1 MRRKIPNTTA
11 LIVFETASRH
21 GSFSRAAIELC
32 ITESAVSRQITALE
46 SFLETKLFSRVR
58 KHVVLN
64 DAGLEYAKHVTKILI
79 DIETQTLALMTNK
92 GGCGVLELAVIPTFA
107 NRWLLPRLREF
118 RSLHPNILI
127 NLTEKP
133 LPFSF
138 QDTIFDAAL
147 HFDHPLWT
155 GVTKIDLFEEKLVPV
170 ISPAYFDV
178 LKIISPTDL
187 LDLPLL
193 HKLSRPEAW
202 QHWFEAAGF
211 PYAPKDLGMHFDMYG
226 MVIEAARAGLGA
238 GLVPR
243 FYVDNE
249 IYRHDLVVPFDIE
262 LKHEKRYCL
271 VYPEHKQDSP
281 VVQVFRDWLVNIDK
295 YSPLNTV
302 NYTAMASVNV
312 VTKS

>member
-1 MRRKIPNTTA
+1 MRRKVPNTTA
-11 LIVFETASRH
+11 LVVFETASRH
-21 GSFSRAAIELC
+21 GSFSRAATELC

-46 SFLETKLFSRVR
+46 SFLEIKLFSRVR
-58 KHVVLN
+58 KQVILN
-64 DAGLEYAKHVTKILI
+64 DAGLAYAKHVTKILT
-79 DIETQTLALMTNK
+79 DIETHTLALMANK

-118 RSLHPNILI
+118 RNLHPNILI

-133 LPFSF
+133 QPFSF
-138 QDTIFDAAL
+138 RDTIFDAAL
-147 HFDHPLWT
+147 HFDHPSWT

-170 ISPAYFDV
+170 ISPTYFDV
-178 LKIISPTDL
+178 SNISSPIDL
-187 LDLPLL
+187 LELPLL

-202 QHWFEAAGF
+202 QRWFETAGF
-211 PYAPKDLGMHFDMYG
+211 PDTPKGLGMHFDMYG

-243 FYVDNE
+243 FYVNNE
-249 IYRHDLVVPFDIE
+249 IHRHDLVVPFDIE

-281 VVQVFRDWLVNIDK
+281 MVQVFRDWVVGVDK
-295 YSPLNTV
+295 YSPVNTM
-302 NYTAMASVNV
+302 N
-312 VTKS
+312 

>member
-11 LIVFETASRH
+11 LVVFETASRH
-21 GSFSRAAIELC
+21 GSFSRAAKELC

-58 KHVVLN
+58 KHVILN
-64 DAGLEYAKHVTKILI
+64 DAGLEYAKHVTKILMA
-79 DIETQTLALMTNK
+79 IETQTLALMTNK
-92 GGCGVLELAVIPTFA
+92 GSCGVLELAVIPTFA

-118 RSLHPNILI
+118 RRLHPNILI

-133 LPFSF
+133 SPFSF

-170 ISPAYFDV
+170 ISPVYFDL
-178 LKIISPTDL
+178 LKVRSPADV

-193 HKLSRPEAW
+193 HKLSRPADW
-202 QHWFEAAGF
+202 QHWFEAADCS
-211 PYAPKDLGMHFDMYG
+211 YAPKDLGLRFDMYG
-226 MVIEAARAGLGA
+226 MVIEAALAGLGA

-243 FYVDNE
+243 LYVNNE
-249 IYRHDLVVPFDIE
+249 ILRQELAVPFDIE

-281 VVQVFRDWLVNIDK
+281 VVQVFRDWIVNIDK

-302 NYTAMASVNV
+302 NYLSIDSV
-312 VTKS
+312 